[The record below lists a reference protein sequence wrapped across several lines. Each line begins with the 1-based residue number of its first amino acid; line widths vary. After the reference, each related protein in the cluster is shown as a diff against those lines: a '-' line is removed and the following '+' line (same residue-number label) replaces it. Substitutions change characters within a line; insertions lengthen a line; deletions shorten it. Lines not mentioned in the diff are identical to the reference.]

1 VQLLDRVALFPL
13 RAGDLHVG
21 SIKAVFTSREIGRHA
36 ARESEDII
44 IRVTEP
50 PRVGRPPGY
59 VLGDVGRFSITATV
73 EPRRVPFGG
82 TVAVTARVAGN
93 GNFPQSLTVP
103 ERAGVEWLDPEKRE
117 AITAQGGIIAGY
129 RSFGYV
135 VHAKDKGKIDLG
147 KIDLP
152 HWDPVSRKYEIAS
165 VNLGAIEVLP
175 ENPGPLSSVAAAS
188 SSEAADAAQSAANPF
203 ADIAGTRT
211 KLGTYQTA
219 PAPVFDGPP
228 LYFAIGAP
236 PMAYVLFSAGIASA
250 RRIRSRRAAGA
261 VSPERLANT
270 AIDDAR
276 QAQKSGDTKA
286 VCAALERALHHA
298 IKAAT
303 DLESRGILLDELT
316 DELEDA
322 GLPED
327 LATRTKAFFD
337 EISALRYDPDAS
349 DASIEELLQR
359 GQTLVRE
366 ILDSPAKERG

>member
-1 VQLLDRVALFPL
+1 
-13 RAGDLHVG
+13 
-21 SIKAVFTSREIGRHA
+21 
-36 ARESEDII
+36 
-44 IRVTEP
+44 
-50 PRVGRPPGY
+50 
-59 VLGDVGRFSITATV
+59 
-73 EPRRVPFGG
+73 
-82 TVAVTARVAGN
+82 
-93 GNFPQSLTVP
+93 
-103 ERAGVEWLDPEKRE
+103 
-117 AITAQGGIIAGY
+117 
-129 RSFGYV
+129 
-135 VHAKDKGKIDLG
+135 
-147 KIDLP
+147 
-152 HWDPVSRKYEIAS
+152 
-165 VNLGAIEVLP
+165 
-175 ENPGPLSSVAAAS
+175 
-188 SSEAADAAQSAANPF
+188 
-203 ADIAGTRT
+203 
-211 KLGTYQTA
+211 
-219 PAPVFDGPP
+219 
-228 LYFAIGAP
+228 
-236 PMAYVLFSAGIASA
+236 MAYVLFSAGIASA

-276 QAQKSGDTKA
+276 QAQKSDDTKA